1 MYKRKLIRVY
11 HCDYKQNVLA
21 DESDIYLTLESDED
35 KVGLAADILAAARQ
49 AAIERNVPGEHA
61 CVITLSR
68 SLVVPFL
75 TFSERR
81 FIFPPACNIV
91 TIQFPL

>member
-1 MYKRKLIRVY
+1 M
-11 HCDYKQNVLA
+11 QNVLA

-35 KVGLAADILAAARQ
+35 KVGLAADILAASKQ
-49 AAIERNVPGEHA
+49 AAIERNVSGENS

-81 FIFPPACNIV
+81 CVLTQCFTNYLV
-91 TIQFPL
+91 S